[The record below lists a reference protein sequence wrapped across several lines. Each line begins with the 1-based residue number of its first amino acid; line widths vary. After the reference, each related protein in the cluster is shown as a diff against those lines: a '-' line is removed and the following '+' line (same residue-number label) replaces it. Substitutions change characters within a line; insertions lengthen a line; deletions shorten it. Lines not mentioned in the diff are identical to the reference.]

1 MSIGTILL
9 ISGGIAGAFY
19 MLNRELAKDGASR
32 RRLNEST
39 AMVLVLSAAVM
50 AAVKFFIA
58 DTEHESAARGVAEP
72 GASRPIP
79 IGGGFSVPYEYVL
92 RGDPPF

>member
-19 MLNRELAKDGASR
+19 MLNRELAKDSASR
-32 RRLNEST
+32 RRLHEST

-58 DTEHESAARGVAEP
+58 DTDQQSRGEEAAP
-72 GASRPIP
+72 RPIP
-79 IGGGFSVPYEYVL
+79 TGGGFTVSVPYEYVL